1 MWSKNG
7 KELFY
12 LNGKTVMA
20 ATIETE
26 PEFRATNLKELFKGQ
41 YRTDIFHS
49 YDVAPDGR
57 FLMIQEPNE
66 PTAFGIN
73 IVLNWFEELKRL
85 APPGKE

>member
-1 MWSKNG
+1 MWSKISR
-7 KELFY
+7 ELFY

-26 PEFRATNLKELFKGQ
+26 PDFRATNLRELFEGQ
-41 YRTDIFHS
+41 YETTGYLN

-57 FLMIQEPNE
+57 FLMIQEPNG
-66 PTAFGIN
+66 PTPLEIN

-85 APPGKE
+85 VPADGE